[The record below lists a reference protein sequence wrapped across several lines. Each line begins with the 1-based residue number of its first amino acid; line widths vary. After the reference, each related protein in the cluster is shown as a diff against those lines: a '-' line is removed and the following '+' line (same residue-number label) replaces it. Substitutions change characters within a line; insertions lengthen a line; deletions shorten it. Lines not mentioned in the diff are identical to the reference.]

1 MPDSSSILGRTI
13 SHYCIIEKLGG
24 GGMGVVYRAEDT
36 KLGRS
41 VALKFLPEG
50 MRTDESALDRFQRE
64 ARAASALNHPNICT
78 IHEIDEFE
86 GQHFIAMEFLDGQT
100 LKHRITRG
108 PMPLDD
114 LLEAGTQIANALDAA
129 HAKGIIHR
137 DIKPA
142 NIFCVRSGQVKVLDF
157 GLAKILSPRHAI
169 PGVTATALPTA
180 TAEELLSSPGT
191 AMGTVTYMSPEQAMG
206 EELDTRTDL
215 FSFGAVLYEMATGTL
230 PYRGGTSAAIF
241 DAILHKAPA
250 PPTRLNPELPAELE
264 RIINKA
270 LEKDPRLRYQH
281 ASDMRA
287 DIQRLKRDTDSG
299 RSAVAHT
306 RVGDQSGLGEQPGQS
321 VPAAALP
328 LASKDSSSRYATSSA
343 VVVEAAK
350 RHKIGL
356 AAGLVIVLVVLAA
369 AGYGLYALLHH
380 EGPAPFADFTITQA
394 TNNGKSVEA
403 AISPDGKYLLS
414 VLDDKGKQSL
424 WLRHVPTNSDTQVIA
439 PADAFYQTPAFSP
452 DGNYIYFRKAADNT
466 HALFNA
472 FRAPVLGGTPQLVV
486 RDVDSSITFSPDGKR
501 IAFVRA
507 NDPDVGKFQML
518 IANAD
523 GTNEKM
529 LSGGPGTFAPQSV
542 SWSPDNKQIASVFP
556 GPGDALSTIEFRDA
570 TSAKVQR
577 PVSFNTVQVNDLAWL
592 PAGRGLVVTYQN
604 NPTPFARVQIG
615 LVSRPANQFRTIT
628 NDTNSYRT
636 LTLSADGKTMATVQQ
651 RITRALYLLPAA
663 GFNGNPPNP
672 APAQIKDAF
681 MFRWASNGDL
691 YFADGADLLRVSP
704 DGTSKTTLLSDPTA
718 LSGAATGCRNGG
730 YVIFG
735 WSGHS
740 GTNKMNVWRMSPDG
754 SNLKQLTYGV
764 VDIAADCA
772 PDGKWVYYEDWL
784 VPQIMRVP
792 IDGGTS
798 EIVPGTIVP
807 NTIFVYPGFGIS
819 PDGKW
824 LTFLASR
831 IDPNGPVNKIVLVPL
846 DAGPR
851 PALQLLDPDPRVTQN
866 PRFTP
871 AGNAVVYSIRENGV
885 DNLWLQPLDGSYG
898 RQITNFQADAIDHFE
913 FSPDG
918 KSLGVFRQHTESDVV
933 LLRDTGARR
942 SDTPLSH

>member
-1 MPDSSSILGRTI
+1 MIGQAI
-13 SHYCIIEKLGG
+13 SHYRILEKLGG
-24 GGMGVVYRAEDT
+24 GGMGVVYRAKDT

-50 MRTDESALDRFQRE
+50 MGSDESALDRFQLE

-78 IHEIDEFE
+78 IYEIDEFE

-114 LLEAGTQIANALDAA
+114 LLEAGTQITNALDAA

-142 NIFCVRSGQVKVLDF
+142 NIFCIRSGQVKVLDF
-157 GLAKILSPRHAI
+157 GLAKILSPRRVL
-169 PGVTATALPTA
+169 PGVTASALPTA
-180 TAEELLSSPGT
+180 TADEVLSSPGT
-191 AMGTVTYMSPEQAMG
+191 AMGTVMYMSPEQAMG
-206 EELDTRTDL
+206 EELDARTDL
-215 FSFGAVLYEMATGTL
+215 FSFGAVLYEMATGAL

-241 DAILHKAPA
+241 DAILHKAPV

-287 DIQRLKRDTDSG
+287 DIQRLKRDTSSG
-299 RSAVAHT
+299 RVAVAHS
-306 RVGDQSGLGEQPGQS
+306 RVGDESGFDEQPVQG
-321 VPAAALP
+321 VPQAGP
-328 LASKDSSSRYATSSA
+328 PQASKDSSTRFATSS

-350 RHKIGL
+350 QHKFGL
-356 AAGLVIVLVVLAA
+356 AAAFAISLVLLAV
-369 AGYGLYALLHH
+369 AGYGVYALLHRAS
-380 EGPAPFADFTITQA
+380 PAPFADFSITQI

-403 AISPDGKYLLS
+403 AISPDAKYLLS

-424 WLRHVPTNSDTQVIA
+424 WLRHVPTKSDTQVIA

-466 HALFNA
+466 HTSFNA

-501 IAFVRA
+501 IAYMRA
-507 NDPDVGKFQML
+507 NDPEVGKFQLL

-529 LSGGPGTFAPQSV
+529 LSRGTGTFGPQSV
-542 SWSPDNKQIASVFP
+542 SWSPNNKQIASLFP
-556 GPGDALSTIEFRDA
+556 GSGDALSTIEFRDV
-570 TSAKVQR
+570 TSATAR
-577 PVSFNTVQVNDLAWL
+577 GPVAFNTVQINDLAWL
-592 PAGRGLVVTYQN
+592 PDGRGVVVTYQN

-615 LVSRPANQFRTIT
+615 LLSRPANQFRTVT
-628 NDTNSYRT
+628 KDTNSYRT

-651 RITRALYLLPAA
+651 KITRALYLLPAA
-663 GFNGNPPNP
+663 GFTGTPPNL

-681 MFRWASNGDL
+681 VFRWASNGDL
-691 YFADGADLLRVSP
+691 YFADGHDLQRVSP
-704 DGTSKTTLLSDPTA
+704 DGASKTTLLSDPTA
-718 LSGAATGCRNGG
+718 LAGGVTGCPDGH
-730 YVIFG
+730 YVILV

-740 GTNKMNVWRMSPDG
+740 GTNKMNLWRMSPDG
-754 SNLKQLTYGV
+754 SNLKQLTYGTT
-764 VDIAADCA
+764 DIAVNCA
-772 PDGKWVYYEDWL
+772 PDGKWVYYQDWGGDPH
-784 VPQIMRVP
+784 VMRVP
-792 IDGGTS
+792 IEGGTP

-807 NTIFVYPGFGIS
+807 DSIFVFPGFGIS
-819 PDGKW
+819 SDGKW
-824 LTFLASR
+824 LTFLVDR
-831 IDPNGPVNKIVLVPL
+831 IDSNGPVNKIVLVPL

-851 PALQLLDPDPRVTQN
+851 PSVQLLDPDPRVTQN
-866 PRFTP
+866 PRFAP
-871 AGNAVVYSIRENGV
+871 VGNAVVYSIRENGV
-885 DNLWLQPLDGSYG
+885 DNLWLQPLDGSHG
-898 RQITNFQADAIDHFE
+898 RQITNFQSDVTQTFE

-918 KSLGVFRQHTESDVV
+918 KTLGVLRQHTESDVV
-933 LLRDTGARR
+933 LLYDTSTTQR
-942 SDTPLSH
+942 